1 MAVAGGVKG
10 LTLCVGREGG
20 GLPPAAQQALALKA
34 GLTLHVPI
42 PKSSFIFNSIH
53 WRCQQGKQG
62 YVAAATIFYL
72 SI

>member
-1 MAVAGGVKG
+1 MAREHAGV
-10 LTLCVGREGG
+10 
-20 GLPPAAQQALALKA
+20 PPAARQPLAVKA

-42 PKSSFIFNSIH
+42 PNNSFIINSIH

-72 SI
+72 SIEIHLNVSEIRLGE